1 MTWNVY
7 LSGEIHSDWRGQI
20 IDHVK
25 QLKLPV
31 EFTSAVTDQDA
42 SDAAGDGL
50 GRFPG
55 TDHVFL
61 ARVCVGL
68 HD

>member
-25 QLKLPV
+25 QLKLPI

-42 SDAAGDGL
+42 QAMPPAM
-50 GRFPG
+50 
-55 TDHVFL
+55 V
-61 ARVCVGL
+61 
-68 HD
+68 